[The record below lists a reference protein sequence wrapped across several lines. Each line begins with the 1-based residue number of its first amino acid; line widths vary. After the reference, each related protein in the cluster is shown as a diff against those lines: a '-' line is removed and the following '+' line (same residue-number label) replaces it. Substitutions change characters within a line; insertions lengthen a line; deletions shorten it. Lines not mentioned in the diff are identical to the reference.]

1 MSTASSHT
9 DNQRENI
16 GRLLLH
22 AQRDFDAELNARL
35 RERGYPDVRLAH
47 SALFAHIDPEGTRS
61 SELAERAGMTKQGMG
76 QLVADLEKKGYVE
89 RVEDP
94 ADRRAK
100 LVRLTKKGRHHV
112 REAREIIGE
121 IEETCVRRLGEGR
134 LETLRAILKDLSPR
148 QRSSKSCR
156 CL

>member
-9 DNQRENI
+9 DNQPENI
-16 GRLLLH
+16 GRLLLR
-22 AQRDFDAELNARL
+22 AQRDFDAELNTRL

-47 SALFAHIDPEGTRS
+47 SALFAHIDSEGTRS

-89 RVEDP
+89 RVEDS

-112 REAREIIGE
+112 RIAREIISE
-121 IEETCVRRLGEGR
+121 IEEAYARRLGDGR
-134 LETLRAILKDLSPR
+134 LETLRTILKDLSPR
-148 QRSSKSCR
+148 
-156 CL
+156 

>member
-1 MSTASSHT
+1 MSRSSSHT
-9 DNQRENI
+9 SDQRENI
-16 GRLLLH
+16 GRLLLL

-94 ADRRAK
+94 ADGRAR
-100 LVRLTKKGRHHV
+100 LVRLTKNGRRHV
-112 REAREIIGE
+112 RDAGEITGE
-121 IEETCVRRLGEGR
+121 IEKAYALRLGNGR
-134 LETLRAILKDLSPR
+134 LETLRAILEDLSPR
-148 QRSSKSCR
+148 Q
-156 CL
+156 

>member
-1 MSTASSHT
+1 MSRSSSHT
-9 DNQRENI
+9 SDQRENI
-16 GRLLLH
+16 GRLLLL

-94 ADRRAK
+94 ADGRAR
-100 LVRLTKKGRHHV
+100 LVRLTKNGRRHV
-112 REAREIIGE
+112 RDAGEITGE
-121 IEETCVRRLGEGR
+121 IEEAYALRLGNGR
-134 LETLRAILKDLSPR
+134 LETLRAILEDLSPR
-148 QRSSKSCR
+148 Q
-156 CL
+156 

>member
-1 MSTASSHT
+1 MSRASSHT
-9 DNQRENI
+9 DHQLDNI
-16 GRLLLH
+16 GRLLLR

-76 QLVADLEKKGYVE
+76 QLVADLEEKGYVV

-100 LVRLTKKGRHHV
+100 LVRLTKKGWQHIRD
-112 REAREIIGE
+112 AREIIGK
-121 IEETCVRRLGEGR
+121 IEEAYAQRLGDGR
-134 LETLRAILKDLSPR
+134 LETLRAILKDLPPR
-148 QRSSKSCR
+148 
-156 CL
+156 

>member
-1 MSTASSHT
+1 
-9 DNQRENI
+9 
-16 GRLLLH
+16 
-22 AQRDFDAELNARL
+22 
-35 RERGYPDVRLAH
+35 VCLAH

-61 SELAERAGMTKQGMG
+61 SEVAERAGMTKQGMG

-100 LVRLTKKGRHHV
+100 LVHLTKKGWRHV
-112 REAREIIGE
+112 RDAREVIGE
-121 IEETCVRRLGEGR
+121 IEEAYARRLGDGR

-148 QRSSKSCR
+148 Q
-156 CL
+156 

>member
-1 MSTASSHT
+1 MSTGSLHT

-16 GRLLLH
+16 GRLLLR

-47 SALFAHIDPEGTRS
+47 SALFAHIDSEGTRS
-61 SELAERAGMTKQGMG
+61 SESAERAGMTKQGMG

-121 IEETCVRRLGEGR
+121 IEEAYARRLGDGR

-148 QRSSKSCR
+148 Q
-156 CL
+156 

>member
-1 MSTASSHT
+1 MSRGRTQT
-9 DNQRENI
+9 DHGGENV
-16 GRLLLH
+16 GRLLLR
-22 AQRDFDAELNARL
+22 AQRIFDSELNARL

-47 SALFAHIDPEGTRS
+47 SALFAHVDPEGTRS

-121 IEETCVRRLGEGR
+121 IEETYARRLGEGR

-148 QRSSKSCR
+148 QRSSKPCR

>member
-1 MSTASSHT
+1 MSTASLHT

-16 GRLLLH
+16 GRLLLRG
-22 AQRDFDAELNARL
+22 QRDFQAELNARL

-47 SALFAHIDPEGTRS
+47 SALFAHIDSEGTRS

-121 IEETCVRRLGEGR
+121 IEEAYARRLGDGR

-148 QRSSKSCR
+148 Q
-156 CL
+156 

>member
-1 MSTASSHT
+1 M

-16 GRLLLH
+16 GRLLLRG
-22 AQRDFDAELNARL
+22 QRDFDAELNARL

-76 QLVADLEKKGYVE
+76 QLVMDLEKKGYVQ

-94 ADRRAK
+94 EDGRAK
-100 LVRLTKKGRHHV
+100 LVRLTKKGRRHV

-121 IEETCVRRLGEGR
+121 IEEAYGLRLGDGR
-134 LETLRAILKDLSPR
+134 LETLRAILKDLSHE
-148 QRSSKSCR
+148 
-156 CL
+156 

>member
-1 MSTASSHT
+1 MSRSSSHT
-9 DNQRENI
+9 SDQRENI
-16 GRLLLH
+16 GRLLLL

-76 QLVADLEKKGYVE
+76 QLVADLEKNGYVE

-94 ADRRAK
+94 ADGRAR
-100 LVRLTKKGRHHV
+100 LVRLTKNGRRHV
-112 REAREIIGE
+112 RDAGEITGE
-121 IEETCVRRLGEGR
+121 IEEAYALRLGNGR
-134 LETLRAILKDLSPR
+134 LETLRAILEDLSPR
-148 QRSSKSCR
+148 Q
-156 CL
+156 

>member
-1 MSTASSHT
+1 MSRSSSHT
-9 DNQRENI
+9 TDRRENI
-16 GRLLLH
+16 GRLLLR

-35 RERGYPDVRLAH
+35 RERGYPDVRQAH

-121 IEETCVRRLGEGR
+121 IEEAYARRLGDGR

>member
-1 MSTASSHT
+1 MSRGSSHT

-16 GRLLLH
+16 GRLLLR

-47 SALFAHIDPEGTRS
+47 SALFAHIDVEGTRS
-61 SELAERAGMTKQGMG
+61 SELAERGGMTKQGMG

-94 ADRRAK
+94 ADGRAK
-100 LVRLTKKGRHHV
+100 LVRLTKKGWRHV
-112 REAREIIGE
+112 RDAREIIGK
-121 IEETCVRRLGEGR
+121 IEEAYALRLGGRR
-134 LETLRAILKDLSPR
+134 LETLRAILKDLFAR
-148 QRSSKSCR
+148 
-156 CL
+156 

>member
-1 MSTASSHT
+1 MSRASSHT
-9 DNQRENI
+9 NNQPENI
-16 GRLLLH
+16 GRLLLR
-22 AQRDFDAELNARL
+22 ARRDFDAELNARL

-47 SALFAHIDPEGTRS
+47 SALFAHIDPQGTRS

-100 LVRLTKKGRHHV
+100 LVRLTKKGWQHI

-121 IEETCVRRLGEGR
+121 IEEAYARRLGDGR

-148 QRSSKSCR
+148 Q
-156 CL
+156 

>member
-1 MSTASSHT
+1 MSTASLHT

-16 GRLLLH
+16 GRLLLR

-47 SALFAHIDPEGTRS
+47 SALFAHIDTEGTRS

-76 QLVADLEKKGYVE
+76 QLVGDLEKKGYVE

-112 REAREIIGE
+112 RNAREIISE
-121 IEETCVRRLGEGR
+121 IEEAYARRLADGR
-134 LETLRAILKDLSPR
+134 LETLRTILKDLSPR
-148 QRSSKSCR
+148 
-156 CL
+156 

>member
-1 MSTASSHT
+1 MSRASSHT
-9 DNQRENI
+9 NNQRESI
-16 GRLLLH
+16 GRLLLR

-47 SALFAHIDPEGTRS
+47 SALFAHIDPEVRRS

-94 ADRRAK
+94 ADGRAK
-100 LVRLTKKGRHHV
+100 LVRLTQKGRRHV
-112 REAREIIGE
+112 RDAREIIDE
-121 IEETCVRRLGEGR
+121 IEEAYALRLGDGR
-134 LETLRAILKDLSPR
+134 LETLRAILTDLSPG
-148 QRSSKSCR
+148 
-156 CL
+156 